1 MGPQVNRKAANGDQ
15 DHNSEVTKVTV
26 AFWAKRLKTKG
37 FHRKEENV
45 SMGQAQ
51 VAATVALSQKPNFA
65 FPCRI
70 FRPAATPHWMDAT
83 DFSFNNFQ
91 ALSRP
96 QKLFLRASFP
106 HQRFDA

>member
-51 VAATVALSQKPNFA
+51 VAATVALSQKPNLA

-70 FRPAATPHWMDAT
+70 FRPAATPTRWT
-83 DFSFNNFQ
+83 QLTLVSTTSRLFQ
-91 ALSRP
+91 DRKVVSPGLLSTP
-96 QKLFLRASFP
+96 TI
-106 HQRFDA
+106 

>member
-65 FPCRI
+65 FSMPNISPCSCAPLDGR
-70 FRPAATPHWMDAT
+70 
-83 DFSFNNFQ
+83 N
-91 ALSRP
+91 
-96 QKLFLRASFP
+96 
-106 HQRFDA
+106 